1 MLTRRH
7 IRIKVMQS
15 AYSFYHKQ
23 NFVLEEEIKFF
34 EASLSKTYDLYI
46 SILGLIKSLMDFSI
60 QQLKTHEEIGVHEVN
75 YQNIKKFSQNKVLLM
90 IQQHPVLK
98 KKLKSKKS
106 INWELEFV
114 FLKELLRKITENS
127 SFNEYQK
134 IFNPTWNEDLQWFI
148 NSFKIHIAS
157 SDYLYEFL
165 EDQHITWIDDLP
177 LINTFLSKTFKQLI
191 AKKFELLPFPEF
203 IKSNEDVKFG
213 RDLLERIIINDQKLE
228 LELEGKTP
236 NWDADRIAILDRVV
250 LKIAIAELLFF
261 PSIPTKVTMN
271 EYLEIAKDYSTPKSN
286 NFVNGVLDKLV
297 REFKEENRLNKS
309 GRGLL

>member
-1 MLTRRH
+1 
-7 IRIKVMQS
+7 MQS

-23 NFVLEEEIKFF
+23 NLILEEEIKFYQ
-34 EASLSKTYDLYI
+34 ASISKTYDLYI
-46 SILGLIKSLMDFSI
+46 SLLGLIKSLMDFSVK
-60 QQLKTHEEIGVHEVN
+60 QLKTHKELGIHEDS
-75 YQNIKKFSQNKVLLM
+75 YHSLKTFSQNKVLLM

-114 FLKELLRKITENS
+114 FLKELFCKITENS

-134 IFNPTWNEDLQWFI
+134 ILNPTWNDDLEWFKK
-148 NSFKIHIAS
+148 SFKTNIAA

-165 EDQHITWIDDLP
+165 EDRHITWIDDLP
-177 LINTFLSKTFKQLI
+177 LVNTFLLKIFKQLV
-191 AKKFELLPFPEF
+191 AKKIELLPFPEF
-203 IKSNEDVKFG
+203 IKSDEDVQFG
-213 RDLLERIIINDQKLE
+213 RELLEKIIINEQKLE
-228 LELEGKTP
+228 LELKGKTP
-236 NWDADRIAILDRVV
+236 NWDTDRIAILDRIV

-261 PSIPTKVTMN
+261 PSIPIKVTIN
-271 EYLEIAKDYSTPKSN
+271 EYLEIAKDYSTPNSN

>member
-60 QQLKTHEEIGVHEVN
+60 QQLKTHEELGVHEVN
-75 YQNIKKFSQNKVLLM
+75 YYNIKKFSENKVLLM

-134 IFNPTWNEDLQWFI
+134 IFNPTWNEDLEWFI
-148 NSFKIHIAS
+148 KSFKIHIAS

>member
-114 FLKELLRKITENS
+114 FLKELLRKITENN

-134 IFNPTWNEDLQWFI
+134 IFNPTWNEDLEWFMK
-148 NSFKIHIAS
+148 SFKIHIAS

-236 NWDADRIAILDRVV
+236 NWDTDRIAILDRVV

>member
-23 NFVLEEEIKFF
+23 NFVIEEEIKFF

-60 QQLKTHEEIGVHEVN
+60 QKLRTHEELGVHEAN
-75 YQNIKKFSQNKVLLM
+75 YHNIKKFSQNKVLLM

-114 FLKELLRKITENS
+114 FLKELLFKITKNS

-134 IFNPTWNEDLQWFI
+134 IFNPTWNEDLEWFI
-148 NSFKIHIAS
+148 KSFKIHIAS

-177 LINTFLSKTFKQLI
+177 LVNTFLSKTFKQLI
-191 AKKFELLPFPEF
+191 AKKIESLPFPEF
-203 IKSNEDVKFG
+203 IKTNEDVKFG

-261 PSIPTKVTMN
+261 PTIPAKVTMN
-271 EYLEIAKDYSTPKSN
+271 EYLEIAKDYSTPRSN

-297 REFKEENRLNKS
+297 REFKDENRLNKS

>member
-60 QQLKTHEEIGVHEVN
+60 QQLKTHEELGVHEVN
-75 YQNIKKFSQNKVLLM
+75 YYNIKKFSENKVLLM

-114 FLKELLRKITENS
+114 FLKELLRKITENN

-134 IFNPTWNEDLQWFI
+134 IFNPTWNEDLEWFMK
-148 NSFKIHIAS
+148 SFKIHIAS

-236 NWDADRIAILDRVV
+236 NWDTDRIAILDRVV

>member
-1 MLTRRH
+1 
-7 IRIKVMQS
+7 MQS

-60 QQLKTHEEIGVHEVN
+60 QQLKTHEELGVHEVN
-75 YQNIKKFSQNKVLLM
+75 YYNIKKFSQNKVLLM

>member
-1 MLTRRH
+1 
-7 IRIKVMQS
+7 MQS

-34 EASLSKTYDLYI
+34 EASLSKTFDLYI

-60 QQLKTHEEIGVHEVN
+60 QQLKTHEELGVHEVN
-75 YQNIKKFSQNKVLLM
+75 YYNIKKFSQNKVLLM

>member
-1 MLTRRH
+1 
-7 IRIKVMQS
+7 MQS

-60 QQLKTHEEIGVHEVN
+60 QQLKTHEELGVHEVN
-75 YQNIKKFSQNKVLLM
+75 YYNIKKFSENKVLLM

>member
-1 MLTRRH
+1 
-7 IRIKVMQS
+7 
-15 AYSFYHKQ
+15 
-23 NFVLEEEIKFF
+23 
-34 EASLSKTYDLYI
+34 
-46 SILGLIKSLMDFSI
+46 
-60 QQLKTHEEIGVHEVN
+60 
-75 YQNIKKFSQNKVLLM
+75 M

>member
-1 MLTRRH
+1 
-7 IRIKVMQS
+7 MQS

-114 FLKELLRKITENS
+114 FLKELLRKITENN

-134 IFNPTWNEDLQWFI
+134 IFNPTWNEDLEWFMK
-148 NSFKIHIAS
+148 SFKIHIAS

-236 NWDADRIAILDRVV
+236 NWDTDRIAILDRVV

>member
-60 QQLKTHEEIGVHEVN
+60 QQLKTHEELGVHEVN
-75 YQNIKKFSQNKVLLM
+75 YYNIKKFSQNKVLLM